1 MPPPRFSHSGI
12 HSFAIT
18 CVSFSSSPRVWCGYA
33 KEFSKV
39 SYGRVTRYYSVPS
52 DFVELDPVSYRPCLI
67 FVVKV
72 QSSNLW
78 TSQLTKKQIKNYEL
92 VKKFRSEGLTYKQIS
107 KELNDRG
114 YTPTRTGVFSPSL
127 VHSLEKKMDK
137 RIDRITRVFYPE
149 IDDMNIVFEDV
160 VIHKRKDKTEIL
172 SPK

>member
-1 MPPPRFSHSGI
+1 M
-12 HSFAIT
+12 
-18 CVSFSSSPRVWCGYA
+18 VSTYR
-33 KEFSKV
+33 KEICH
-39 SYGRVTRYYSVPS
+39 GRVVRYYSVPH
-52 DFVELDPVSYRPCLI
+52 DYKDTENLNYRPCLT

-78 TSQLTKKQIKNYEL
+78 TSKLTKKQIKNYEL
-92 VKKFRSEGLTYKQIS
+92 VKKFRCEGLTYKQIS